1 MRAVVAGLVLV
12 LTVAGAA
19 TAQTPKSATRG
30 PASLTDAGVAAWV
43 AANRLEGERY
53 RYVSWSPEGAFFLL
67 KDGVNG
73 LGEPVLR
80 YLAKRELFATQAVL
94 GAPTRSMSLLIDSD
108 CNEGKSRLFDVYA
121 FPRSGLQGPSHQA
134 GDPNPFWEAKGP
146 GLPTQAELPA
156 ICKTA
161 RALYAEQ
168 VKDQGG

>member
-1 MRAVVAGLVLV
+1 MRVAVNGLVLA
-12 LTVAGAA
+12 LTIAGVAAA
-19 TAQTPKSATRG
+19 QTRG
-30 PASLTDAGVAAWV
+30 PASVTDAGVAAWV
-43 AANRLEGERY
+43 AANKLEGERY

-80 YLAKRELFATQAVL
+80 YLAKRELFTTQAVL

-108 CNEGKSRLFDVYA
+108 CDERKSRLFDVYA

-156 ICKTA
+156 ICAAA

-168 VKDQGG
+168 VKDNGG

>member
-1 MRAVVAGLVLV
+1 MRATVTGLGLA
-12 LTVAGAA
+12 LMMTGLSQPGAA
-19 TAQTPKSATRG
+19 QTRG

-108 CNEGKSRLFDVYA
+108 CDARRSRLFDVYA
-121 FPRSGLQGPSHQA
+121 FPRSSLQGPSHQA
-134 GDPNPFWEAKGP
+134 GDPDPFWEAKGP

-156 ICKTA
+156 ICKAA

-168 VKDQGG
+168 VKDNGG